1 MKNKESDI
9 IDLGKWDFPSS
20 WEELDLKMFQQIDE
34 YYSDKD
40 KDFNIVDVLHIL
52 TGHPIEEIN
61 ALPIEFSEK
70 IMEGLSWLAEEPK
83 YDAPRSYIMID
94 GVKYEVNVRE
104 KLRTGEYIAINTL
117 LKSDSHN
124 YAAILAILCRKEG
137 EAYDSKFENEILPS
151 RIELFEKQPMMQVMP
166 IVNFFLECYI
176 ILGTITQLSLR
187 VEEAISLTQQHIEI
201 SHKNG
206 ELSKHCMKSLMKR
219 LQKLKESIK
228 SI

>member
-1 MKNKESDI
+1 MENT
-9 IDLGKWDFPSS
+9 IDLGKWVFPSS
-20 WEELDLKMFQQIDE
+20 WDELDLKTFQAIDE

-40 KDFNIVDVLHIL
+40 KKFDVRDVLHIMCNKS
-52 TGHPIEEIN
+52 IDEIN
-61 ALPIEFSEK
+61 ALPMEFSEK
-70 IMEGLSWLAEEPK
+70 IMEKLSWLSEEPK

-117 LKSDSHN
+117 LKGDSHN

-137 EAYDSKFENEILPS
+137 EVYDSKFENEVLPS

-166 IVNFFLECYI
+166 IVFFFINLW
-176 ILGTITQLSLR
+176 LTLRMTTQLSSK

-201 SHKNG
+201 SYKNG
-206 ELSKHCMKSLMKR
+206 ELSKRSMKSLMK
-219 LQKLKESIK
+219 KLRKLEGSIK

>member
-1 MKNKESDI
+1 MENKENI

-20 WEELDLKMFQQIDE
+20 WDELDLKMFQQIDE

-117 LKSDSHN
+117 LKGDSHN

-166 IVNFFLECYI
+166 IVFFFINLW
-176 ILGTITQLSLR
+176 LTLRMTTQLSSK
-187 VEEAISLTQQHIEI
+187 VGEAISLTQQHIEI
-201 SHKNG
+201 SYKNG
-206 ELSKHCMKSLMKR
+206 EISKHYMKSLMK
-219 LQKLKESIK
+219 KLRKLEGSIK

>member
-1 MKNKESDI
+1 MEDKENI
-9 IDLGKWDFPSS
+9 IDYGKWDFPSG
-20 WEELDLKMFQQIDE
+20 WDELTLGMFSKIEE

-52 TGHPIEEIN
+52 TAHPIEEIN
-61 ALPIEFSEK
+61 ALPMEFTEK
-70 IMEGLSWLAEEPK
+70 IMEGLSWLKEEPK

-94 GVKYEVNVRE
+94 GVRYEVNVRE
-104 KLRTGEYIAINTL
+104 KLKTGEYVAVSTAM
-117 LKSDSHN
+117 KADAHN

-137 EAYDSKFENEILPS
+137 EVYDTKFENEVLPS

-166 IVNFFLECYI
+166 LVFFFINLWLT
-176 ILGTITQLSLR
+176 LGMTTQLSSK

-206 ELSKHCMKSLMKR
+206 EISKRSMKSLMKR
-219 LQKLKESIK
+219 LQKLRESINFT
-228 SI
+228 